1 MVDAQKYDKACGQRL
16 DRPCGYL
23 AWNERT
29 ADQAE
34 PETRGDF
41 SGVTAD
47 KGSPVI
53 GTFMETYTMS
63 QGPLDQTAATVRGG
77 LGGVLWRGVMVW
89 LIPFAGT
96 APLVDSNGSPI
107 VSIGIFKSVAL
118 ALLLAALLVVRR
130 WPARG
135 IRVGVA
141 AAAYTAM
148 SVVLDLAVLVGAFHM
163 PVAVWGATV
172 LPAYALIPL
181 VLLLRLNVHT
191 LR

>member
-1 MVDAQKYDKACGQRL
+1 MDAPKDDTAPRRRL
-16 DRPCGYL
+16 DRPCGRR

-34 PETRGDF
+34 PEALGDL

-47 KGSPVI
+47 KGSPAI
-53 GTFMETYTMS
+53 ETPMESYKMS
-63 QGPLDQTAATVRGG
+63 QRPVDQTVATARGG

-96 APLVDSNGSPI
+96 APLVDSSGSPI

-118 ALLLAALLVVRR
+118 GLLLAVLLVVRR

-181 VLLLRLNVHT
+181 VLLLRPNVHT
-191 LR
+191 SR